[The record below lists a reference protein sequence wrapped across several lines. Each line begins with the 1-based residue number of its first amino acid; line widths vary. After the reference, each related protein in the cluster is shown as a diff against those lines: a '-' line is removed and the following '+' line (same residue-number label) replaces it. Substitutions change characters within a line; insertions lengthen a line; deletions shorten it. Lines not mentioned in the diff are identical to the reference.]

1 MNFHSGNILRYIF
14 CIFKIIIIY
23 ILFTFNDLAFAQN
36 KIGSVTAIEG
46 SAISINTNDEE
57 RELNI
62 FDSIYTN
69 DEIFVSEDST
79 LTIQYLDN
87 RNNLKKLLNINSKR
101 NILDPEFWNYNLI
114 VDNYSKN
121 KSNNFERSFTNLFIL
136 TKNNKLKNS
145 DLKVYFI
152 KNYNLFSETSKK
164 NILKNYK
171 VN

>member
-1 MNFHSGNILRYIF
+1 M
-14 CIFKIIIIY
+14 
-23 ILFTFNDLAFAQN
+23 LFTSNY
-36 KIGSVTAIEG
+36 
-46 SAISINTNDEE
+46 SIKHSLWKATPYDYKYIIDFPYYFKK
-57 RELNI
+57 LSLK
-62 FDSIYTN
+62 D
-69 DEIFVSEDST
+69 D
-79 LTIQYLDN
+79 DN
-87 RNNLKKLLNINSKR
+87 RRNLKKLLDINSKR

-114 VDNYSKN
+114 IDNYSKN
-121 KSNNFERSFTNLFIL
+121 KSNNFEKSFTNLFIL

>member
-1 MNFHSGNILRYIF
+1 MKIHLYKFLKYLFLILIFYNIFSLIV
-14 CIFKIIIIY
+14 
-23 ILFTFNDLAFAQN
+23 LFTSNY
-36 KIGSVTAIEG
+36 
-46 SAISINTNDEE
+46 SIKYSFWKATPYDYKYIIDFPYYFKKLSLKEN
-57 RELNI
+57 
-62 FDSIYTN
+62 
-69 DEIFVSEDST
+69 
-79 LTIQYLDN
+79 DN
-87 RNNLKKLLNINSKR
+87 RSNLKTLLNINSKR

>member
-1 MNFHSGNILRYIF
+1 MILIFYNIFSLIV
-14 CIFKIIIIY
+14 
-23 ILFTFNDLAFAQN
+23 LFTYNY
-36 KIGSVTAIEG
+36 
-46 SAISINTNDEE
+46 SIKHSLWKATPYDYKYIIDFPYYFKK
-57 RELNI
+57 L
-62 FDSIYTN
+62 SLK
-69 DEIFVSEDST
+69 ED
-79 LTIQYLDN
+79 DN

>member
-1 MNFHSGNILRYIF
+1 M
-14 CIFKIIIIY
+14 
-23 ILFTFNDLAFAQN
+23 LFTSNY
-36 KIGSVTAIEG
+36 
-46 SAISINTNDEE
+46 SIKHSLWKATPYDYKYIIDFPYYFKK
-57 RELNI
+57 L
-62 FDSIYTN
+62 SLK
-69 DEIFVSEDST
+69 ED
-79 LTIQYLDN
+79 DN
-87 RNNLKKLLNINSKR
+87 RGNLKKLLNINSKR

-164 NILKNYK
+164 YILKNYK

>member
-1 MNFHSGNILRYIF
+1 MILIFYNIFSLIV
-14 CIFKIIIIY
+14 
-23 ILFTFNDLAFAQN
+23 LFTYNY
-36 KIGSVTAIEG
+36 
-46 SAISINTNDEE
+46 SIKHSLWKATPYDYKYIIDFPYYSKK
-57 RELNI
+57 L
-62 FDSIYTN
+62 SLK
-69 DEIFVSEDST
+69 ED
-79 LTIQYLDN
+79 DN
-87 RNNLKKLLNINSKR
+87 RSNLKKLLNINSKR
-101 NILDPEFWNYNLI
+101 NILDSEFWNYNLI

-121 KSNNFERSFTNLFIL
+121 KSNNFEKSFTNLFFL

>member
-1 MNFHSGNILRYIF
+1 MKIHLYKFLKYLFLILIFYNIFSLIV
-14 CIFKIIIIY
+14 
-23 ILFTFNDLAFAQN
+23 LFTSNY
-36 KIGSVTAIEG
+36 
-46 SAISINTNDEE
+46 SIKYSLWKATPYDYKYIIDFPYYFKKLSLKEN
-57 RELNI
+57 
-62 FDSIYTN
+62 
-69 DEIFVSEDST
+69 
-79 LTIQYLDN
+79 DN
-87 RNNLKKLLNINSKR
+87 RSNLKTLLNINSKR

-121 KSNNFERSFTNLFIL
+121 KSNNFEKSFTNLFIL

>member
-1 MNFHSGNILRYIF
+1 MKIHVYKFLKYLFLILIFYNIFSLIV
-14 CIFKIIIIY
+14 
-23 ILFTFNDLAFAQN
+23 LFTSNY
-36 KIGSVTAIEG
+36 
-46 SAISINTNDEE
+46 SIKHSLWKATPYDYKYIIDFPYYFKKLSLKEN
-57 RELNI
+57 
-62 FDSIYTN
+62 
-69 DEIFVSEDST
+69 
-79 LTIQYLDN
+79 DN
-87 RNNLKKLLNINSKR
+87 RSNLKTLLNINSKR

>member
-1 MNFHSGNILRYIF
+1 MK
-14 CIFKIIIIY
+14 KIIYFVFISY
-23 ILFTFNDLAFAQN
+23 ILIHFSACVSGYGELTGRKTTRLIYNIDPNYGMVQLPGGSFTMGANDQDVPYA
-36 KIGSVTAIEG
+36 
-46 SAISINTNDEE
+46 
-57 RELNI
+57 
-62 FDSIYTN
+62 
-69 DEIFVSEDST
+69 
-79 LTIQYLDN
+79 N
-87 RNNLKKLLNINSKR
+87 RSNLKTLLNINSKR

-152 KNYNLFSETSKK
+152 KNYNLFSESSKK
-164 NILKNYK
+164 NILKNFK

>member
-1 MNFHSGNILRYIF
+1 MKIHVYKFLKYLFLILIFYNIFSLIV
-14 CIFKIIIIY
+14 
-23 ILFTFNDLAFAQN
+23 LFTSNY
-36 KIGSVTAIEG
+36 
-46 SAISINTNDEE
+46 SIKHSLWKATPYDYKYIIDFPYYFKK
-57 RELNI
+57 L
-62 FDSIYTN
+62 SLK
-69 DEIFVSEDST
+69 ED
-79 LTIQYLDN
+79 DN

-121 KSNNFERSFTNLFIL
+121 KSNNFEKSFTNLFFL